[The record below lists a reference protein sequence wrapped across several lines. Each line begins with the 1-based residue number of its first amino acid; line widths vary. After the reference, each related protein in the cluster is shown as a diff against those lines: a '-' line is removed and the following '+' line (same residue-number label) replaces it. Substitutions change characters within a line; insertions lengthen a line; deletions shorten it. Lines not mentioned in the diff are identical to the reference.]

1 MKVLTKVWEQFFTT
15 QTFGISLWGF
25 ILDLILVVILSSI
38 LMKIY
43 IRYGES
49 LSNRKKFANNFSLM
63 SMTTMFIILI
73 IKSSLTLSL
82 GLVGALSIVRFRAAI
97 KEPEELSYLFLA
109 IGIGLGLGSGHREL
123 TVLFLFAIAI
133 FIVLRSY
140 FSNRDIE
147 QNRNLYLTVS
157 NNSSNKVT
165 IKQIMEV
172 LKNNCSKV
180 SMKRYDKK
188 KELLEAAFLIEFDN
202 FEQLSILED
211 GLRDLNND
219 IKVSFLDN
227 KGIL

>member
-1 MKVLTKVWEQFFTT
+1 
-15 QTFGISLWGF
+15 
-25 ILDLILVVILSSI
+25 VVILSSI